1 MAQWN
6 CSRTPG
12 NDLFISTARVMYM
25 MSLAALGSWVR
36 LNTLTTSQQKTFVLC
51 CYLMWLSL
59 LCAAKWQESKKI
71 YTVLGPASS
80 APDADVIT
88 ASDKE
93 ETSMTV
99 DGAEELTTTETAPD
113 TRDEGERMCTTKY
126 IRLSSMKRTALKL
139 LFQRFN
145 ILHTDNLSGRKGSLH
160 ILLFK

>member
-1 MAQWN
+1 
-6 CSRTPG
+6 
-12 NDLFISTARVMYM
+12 
-25 MSLAALGSWVR
+25 
-36 LNTLTTSQQKTFVLC
+36 
-51 CYLMWLSL
+51 
-59 LCAAKWQESKKI
+59 
-71 YTVLGPASS
+71 
-80 APDADVIT
+80 
-88 ASDKE
+88 
-93 ETSMTV
+93 MTV